1 MAKFLDTTGVSY
13 YLQQL
18 INNAHERLILI
29 SPYLKVN
36 ERIKQSLE
44 DKHRLKID
52 IRMIYGKNELQPEE
66 NNWLKSLSSVRASFC
81 KNLHAKCYLNE
92 QEALITSMNLYE
104 FSEVNNNEMGIYVTK
119 QEDAQLYQDI
129 YAEVQ
134 RLIRISDELQISVEK
149 VIVKGQISETTPP
162 ATVSEIAYCI
172 HCKAE
177 IKRNPRAPYCLKCY
191 REWSKVKNPTQ
202 AEKYCHI
209 CGCEQTSSLTKPV
222 CYNCFKQSKQTD
234 RLPAN

>member
-18 INNAHERLILI
+18 INNAHERLVLI
-29 SPYLKVN
+29 SPYLKIN

-66 NNWLKSLSSVRASFC
+66 NNWLKSLNSVRTSFC

-119 QEDAQLYQDI
+119 QEDTQLYHDI

-149 VIVKGQISETTPP
+149 VISNEPAMETPSP
-162 ATVSEIAYCI
+162 APLVETAYCI
-172 HCKAE
+172 CCKVE

-191 REWSKVKNPTQ
+191 REWTKIQNSTQ
-202 AEKYCHI
+202 VERYCHT
-209 CGCEQTSSLTKPV
+209 CGCEHTTSLAKPM
-222 CYNCFKQSKQTD
+222 CYNCFKQFKTM
-234 RLPAN
+234 LNTKTK

>member
-18 INNAHERLILI
+18 INNAHERLVLI
-29 SPYLKVN
+29 SLYLKIN

-66 NNWLKSLSSVRASFC
+66 NNWLKSLNSVRTSFC

-119 QEDAQLYQDI
+119 QEDTQLYHDI

-149 VIVKGQISETTPP
+149 VISNEPSMETPSP
-162 ATVSEIAYCI
+162 APLVETAYCI
-172 HCKAE
+172 CCKVE
-177 IKRNPRAPYCLKCY
+177 IKRNPREPYCLKCY
-191 REWSKVKNPTQ
+191 REWTKIQNSTQ
-202 AEKYCHI
+202 VERYCHT
-209 CGCEQTSSLTKPV
+209 CGGEHATSLVKPM
-222 CYNCFKQSKQTD
+222 CYNCFKQFKT
-234 RLPAN
+234 LLNTKTK